1 MTPAKKSMTHR
12 VGSWLAAAGLMTM
25 IPTIAAAQES
35 SKKFILHEAPK
46 PIAAIRFEDGQ
57 GQARS
62 LSDFRGK
69 VVLLNIWA
77 TWCVPCRKEM
87 PALDRL
93 QATLGGPHFEI
104 VALSIDRGGMD
115 VVRKFFAEVGVRNL
129 AMYLDTSGKAS
140 RELGA
145 VGLPTTLLVDRQ
157 GREIGRLIGPAEWDA
172 PEMIEFVRCIISR
185 DDPAQSR
192 KESKPSA
199 TPSCNGHSP

>member
-1 MTPAKKSMTHR
+1 MTPTNKSVAHR
-12 VGSWLAAAGLMTM
+12 IGSWLVAAALMAV
-25 IPTIAAAQES
+25 IPTIAAAQGS
-35 SKKFILHEAPK
+35 SKKFIMHDAPK
-46 PIAAIRFEDGQ
+46 PIAAIRFEDGH
-57 GQARS
+57 GQTRS

-87 PALDRL
+87 LALDRL
-93 QATLGGPHFEI
+93 QAILGGPHFEI
-104 VALSIDRGGMD
+104 VALSIDRGGME

-129 AMYLDTSGKAS
+129 TMYLDTSGKAS

-172 PEMIEFVRCIISR
+172 PEMVEFVKCIISR
-185 DDPAQSR
+185 DDVAQSR

-199 TPSCNGHSP
+199 TPSCNGHSQ